1 METTSAAFL
10 GLTVQCARCH
20 DHKFDPISQKDYYR
34 LSAVFAGSEDR
45 EVPIVSQMGIFEYT
59 RYGTKAVAAEQLKR
73 KLQLLDAAV
82 RDRQKSLPK
91 NSRLDYTPE
100 ERDQRESLLR
110 QIGEAYVK
118 APTPYAKAN
127 LLVHSAPVPDTHVLL
142 RGEFKQKGEK
152 VAPGFPASL
161 GPAPE
166 IQEPAGTPWFI
177 PNRRK
182 ALAEWLTGRD
192 HPLLARVMVNRVW
205 GWHFGQGL
213 VATPNDFG
221 RQGEPPSHPE
231 LLDWLAAELIENG
244 WSLKKLHRRILLSD
258 AWRRSSEAVPASLAK
273 DAQNRLLWR
282 MNRRRLEAEEIRDT
296 ILATTGALN
305 AKMFGEPV
313 VPQLSREEMDGMR
326 DPSQWPITADP
337 AEHNRRSV
345 YLFVKRS
352 FRNPMMEVFN
362 SPDAS
367 ASCARREESTV
378 APQSLAM
385 MNGEFL
391 TTSAARFAERLQKEA
406 GADPAAQIAAAW
418 RIALGRAPDA
428 EEKRR
433 ALAYA
438 SNAGLERLCLLVLN
452 LSEAIYV
459 D

>member
-1 METTSAAFL
+1 
-10 GLTVQCARCH
+10 
-20 DHKFDPISQKDYYR
+20 
-34 LSAVFAGSEDR
+34 
-45 EVPIVSQMGIFEYT
+45 MGT
-59 RYGTKAVAAEQLKR
+59 RGGPLWPGK
-73 KLQLLDAAV
+73 
-82 RDRQKSLPK
+82 
-91 NSRLDYTPE
+91 
-100 ERDQRESLLR
+100 ERGGCPPPTEC
-110 QIGEAYVK
+110 
-118 APTPYAKAN
+118 PTP
-127 LLVHSAPVPDTHVLL
+127 
-142 RGEFKQKGEK
+142 
-152 VAPGFPASL
+152 
-161 GPAPE
+161 
-166 IQEPAGTPWFI
+166 
-177 PNRRK
+177 
-182 ALAEWLTGRD
+182 
-192 HPLLARVMVNRVW
+192 
-205 GWHFGQGL
+205 
-213 VATPNDFG
+213 
-221 RQGEPPSHPE
+221 
-231 LLDWLAAELIENG
+231 
-244 WSLKKLHRRILLSD
+244 
-258 AWRRSSEAVPASLAK
+258 
-273 DAQNRLLWR
+273 
-282 MNRRRLEAEEIRDT
+282 
-296 ILATTGALN
+296 
-305 AKMFGEPV
+305 
-313 VPQLSREEMDGMR
+313 
-326 DPSQWPITADP
+326 ADP